1 MLPAQSSFERIALNR
16 ATFGARDTDV
26 AYAQQI
32 GWGNWVMEQVNA
44 PPGDDPS
51 LASYLASQ
59 TMRITYGARDD
70 ATAKWP
76 AVDEMR
82 PLNYLTAPVEQL
94 WDLVS
99 KVGGTVAPQEEARIM
114 QELMAATWIR
124 AVHARYQLREVLVDF
139 WHNHFNVG
147 RNDDQYA
154 TAALPDYDRN
164 VIRPH
169 VFGNFAKMVEANA
182 KSTAMQ
188 VYLDNFISAASTPN
202 ENYAR
207 ELLELH
213 TMGRPSYLGVAGS
226 AAKLAEYAAQ
236 GVGVNSPGF
245 TDEDILQASRALSG
259 WTLEAGQRVPGGGR
273 VPFTGKFI
281 YRPEQHNTQAGQ
293 FMGVNLAP
301 YSGMAQGQKV
311 IEIAARHVATAT
323 FVCTKLVRR
332 LFGDPVPAAVVDRAV
347 AAWIKNQESE
357 DQLRF
362 VVLAIL
368 MDGPEIGAL
377 PPQKLR
383 RPFERLT
390 ALLRTTNTT
399 VRADVLWNFLL
410 FGMGDGAYVWPTP
423 DGRPDD
429 DAFWLSTSASLTTWN
444 ISLGLLANRAV
455 TATLSDQT
463 PTQIASATEGVEY
476 WLSRMIGT
484 QIAPSA
490 MTALVNDQASA
501 VGAFS
506 PMLIAASAGNTRETA
521 LRRLAGLIATTREF
535 SYR

>member
-1 MLPAQSSFERIALNR
+1 MLPATSSFERIALNR

-32 GWGNWVMEQVNA
+32 GWGNWVLEQVDA
-44 PPGDDPS
+44 PPGDDPA
-51 LASYLASQ
+51 LAAHLAGQ

-70 ATAKWP
+70 EKSKWP
-76 AVDEMR
+76 AVDEYR
-82 PLNYLTAPVEQL
+82 PLTYLTAPVEQL
-94 WDLVS
+94 WNMVI
-99 KVGGTVAPQEEARIM
+99 KVGETVAPQEEARIQ
-114 QELMAATWIR
+114 QELAAATWIR
-124 AVHARYQLREVLVDF
+124 AVHAKYQLREVLVDF
-139 WHNHFNVG
+139 WNNHFNVG
-147 RNDDQYA
+147 RTDDRLA
-154 TAALPDYDRN
+154 AAALPDYDRN

-169 VFGNFAKMVEANA
+169 VFGNFATMVEANA

-259 WTLEAGQRVPGGGR
+259 WTLEAGQRLPGGGR
-273 VPFTGKFI
+273 LPFTGKFV

-293 FMGVNLAP
+293 FMGINLAA

-311 IEIAARHVATAT
+311 IETAARHRATAT

-332 LFGDPVPAAVVDRAV
+332 LFGDPVPTAVIDRAV
-347 AAWIKNQESE
+347 AAWMKNQDS
-357 DQLRF
+357 DAQLRF

-377 PPQKLR
+377 PPRKVR
-383 RPFERLT
+383 RPFERLA
-390 ALLRTTNTT
+390 ALLRTTGT
-399 VRADVLWNFLL
+399 VVKADPVWNFLIY
-410 FGMGDGAYVWPTP
+410 GMNDGVFVWPTP
-423 DGRPDD
+423 DGRPED
-429 DAFWLSTSASLTTWN
+429 DAYWLSTSASLTTWN
-444 ISLGLLANRAV
+444 IALGLLANRAV
-455 TATLSDQT
+455 TTTLSDQT
-463 PTQIASATEGVEY
+463 PSQIKSATEGVEY
-476 WLSRMIGT
+476 WLSRMVGI
-484 QIAPSA
+484 QLAPAA

-506 PMLIAASAGNTRETA
+506 PSLIGASAGSSRETA
-521 LRRLAGLIATTREF
+521 LRRLAGLIATTPEF